1 MLQCHRFKCRCLN
14 NGAIAIASFKL
25 HWHCLHRILHSP
37 VEGQRKAFRIVSNL
51 IALECL
57 LQVGSAVS
65 MYVLWRVLLENE
77 CDNKKRSSV
86 FLIKESFPL
95 KRKDLQA
102 LSCVGPVVNLSVYM
116 NKFHLHLIVIQFRN
130 ILNPCY
136 LHL

>member
-1 MLQCHRFKCRCLN
+1 MSVAGWQCCEHVCV
-14 NGAIAIASFKL
+14 
-25 HWHCLHRILHSP
+25 
-37 VEGQRKAFRIVSNL
+37 VE
-51 IALECL
+51 
-57 LQVGSAVS
+57 
-65 MYVLWRVLLENE
+65 VLLKNE
-77 CDNKKRSSV
+77 CDNKKIKC

-102 LSCVGPVVNLSVYM
+102 LSLVGPVVNLSVYM